1 MAIKKGGYEIADVY
15 PGGFNS
21 LDNNSSEFYTG
32 YRTNAGKIGLSTD
45 PRTANVLKEFSD
57 KIGPGEKTIELS
69 IITPE
74 VMDTIPKQHLKEIHR
89 LSKLTGVDV
98 TIHGPLAEAS
108 GLSREGFTEG
118 NREVAERQML
128 RSVDQAHEINP
139 DGNSTVTFHSAS
151 MIPATEY
158 RKLSEKEGGGEEIEK
173 LYIIDRATGQ
183 INVTKKDER
192 FFPHLNEKGEPIKMK
207 HSAEEQL
214 NIMNSSQWDDSLTQ
228 LITPIERTN
237 KMIEETYPNA
247 AHVLGKLSQGVKI
260 GDLTQTE
267 LAVYD
272 RYKNAEDSL
281 GDIQKHVSSLYD
293 KAYKYASSDAEKREL
308 EKFAQT
314 FTEITEKNPGDIIA
328 FSRGIQKLRSDLT
341 KVKPKLFEK
350 LNDFA
355 IKESVKTFGNVAYEA
370 YQKYKDKAPIISIEN
385 PPAPMNAFSRGE
397 DLKKMVED
405 SRKQFVDRAT
415 ADGKDKKWAEKEAE
429 KLIGVTWDV
438 GHINQLR
445 RFGFTKEDVIKE
457 TKHVAPYLKHVH
469 LSDNFGVEN
478 TELPMGMGNVP
489 LKEMMDQLGE
499 RGKTVKK
506 IVEAG
511 NWWQHFQ
518 TNPMRFSYESVGS
531 PIYSMK
537 MGPYWNQLGGGSEAG
552 YFGGYGP
559 TLPQINYE
567 TFGTGFSQLPSELGG
582 SRPGG
587 RGARMGGS
595 PLE

>member
-1 MAIKKGGYEIADVY
+1 MIKKGNYEIADVY

-21 LDNNSSEFYTG
+21 LDKSSSEFYTG
-32 YRTNAGKIGLSTD
+32 HRTNAGTIGLSTD

-57 KIGPGEKTIELS
+57 KIAPGEKHIELS

-89 LSKLTGVDV
+89 LSKLTGVGV
-98 TIHGPLAEAS
+98 SVHGPLVEAS
-108 GLSREGFTEG
+108 GLTRDGFTEG
-118 NREVAERQML
+118 SREIAERQML
-128 RSVDQAHEINP
+128 RSVEQAHEVNP
-139 DGNSTVTFHSAS
+139 EGNSTVTFHSSS
-151 MIPATEY
+151 MIPATEL
-158 RKLSEKEGGGEEIEK
+158 RKLEGGGEETEK
-173 LYIIDRATGQ
+173 LYVIDQATGR
-183 INVTKKDER
+183 INVSKIDEQYS
-192 FFPHLNEKGEPIKMK
+192 PIIGEDGNPIKSK
-207 HSAEEQL
+207 FSAEENL
-214 NIMNSSQWDDSLTQ
+214 EIMNRSSWKDSLTN
-228 LITPIERTN
+228 LITPIERVN
-237 KMIEETYPNA
+237 KMIEEVYPLASSIGNKMQKLNLKFEDLKQPEKDVLMRFEA
-247 AHVLGKLSQGVKI
+247 ANSFLNDLNKDI
-260 GDLTQTE
+260 G
-267 LAVYD
+267 
-272 RYKNAEDSL
+272 
-281 GDIQKHVSSLYD
+281 GLYD
-293 KAYKYASSDAEKREL
+293 KALKYADSDVEKENL
-308 EKFAQT
+308 KKFAED
-314 FTEITEKNPGDIIA
+314 FTEITEKNPGDIIT
-328 FSRGIQKLRSDLT
+328 FSRGLQNLRNKLESIS
-341 KVKPKLFEK
+341 PKQFVK

-355 IKESVKTFGNVAYEA
+355 IEKSVKTFGNVAYEA
-370 YQKYKDKAPIISIEN
+370 YKKYTDKAPIISIEN

-405 SRKQFVDRAT
+405 SRKEFVKRAVS
-415 ADGKDKKWAEKEAE
+415 DGMDETKAEQQAE

-445 RFGFTKEDVIKE
+445 KFGFTKEDVVKE

-469 LSDNFGVEN
+469 FSDNFGIEN

-489 LKEMMDQLGE
+489 LKEMMEQLGE

-518 TNPMRFSYESVGS
+518 TNPMRFSYESVDS

-537 MGPYWNQLGGGSEAG
+537 MGPSWNELGAGSEAG
-552 YFGGYGP
+552 YFGGFGP

-582 SRPGG
+582 SRQGG
-587 RGARMGGS
+587 HGSRMGGS